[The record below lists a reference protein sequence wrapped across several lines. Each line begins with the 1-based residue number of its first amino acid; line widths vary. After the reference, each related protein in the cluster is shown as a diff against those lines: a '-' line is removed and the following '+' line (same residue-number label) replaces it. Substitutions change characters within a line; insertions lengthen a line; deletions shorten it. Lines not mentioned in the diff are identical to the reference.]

1 MHHDAQA
8 AKQSFVAG
16 IFNEDVQVGAER
28 DLNGETCCRFID
40 ACLKFPDDTFSII
53 EASLNAEPRERPDI
67 LMPASF
73 VEFLE

>member
-1 MHHDAQA
+1 MKKISALISVLFLGSALSLAACKKDDEKKTDDKA

-40 ACLKFPDDTFSII
+40 ACL
-53 EASLNAEPRERPDI
+53 
-67 LMPASF
+67 
-73 VEFLE
+73 